1 MDKFLLISFW
11 VSVSIVAYTYVGYG
25 AVIYVFSKFR
35 KAIKFTE
42 NDDNGLP
49 EVTLLIAAYN
59 EERFIDEKIRNT
71 SELDYPKEKL
81 QVFIVTD
88 GSTDATPEIVSR
100 YPDIRH
106 FHEPGRKGKIHAV
119 NRVMKYV
126 NTPVTVFCDANTY
139 LNAGAIRKLV
149 RHYQDEKTGGVA
161 GEKRILKKD
170 EDNASGAGE
179 GMYWKYESFLK
190 KKDAEVYS
198 IVGAAGELFSI
209 RTKLYEPPDENM
221 IIEDFYL
228 SMRIVSK
235 GYRFA
240 YEPEAFASETA
251 SVSVEEEWKRKVRIC
266 AGAFQA
272 MKKLTYLLNPFRYGI
287 LTFQY
292 ISHRVLRWTLAP
304 LALPIAFVSNF
315 GLALGNNA
323 VYKLILALHV
333 SFYGLA
339 FAGYLFRDKT
349 IKIKGFFVPYYFAVM
364 NAAVYAGLIR
374 YLRGRQSVVW
384 ERAKRAEATPK
395 GF

>member
-59 EERFIDEKIRNT
+59 EEGFIDEKIRNT

-198 IVGAAGELFSI
+198 IVGAAGELFV
-209 RTKLYEPPDENM
+209 DENRLQR
-221 IIEDFYL
+221 L
-228 SMRIVSK
+228 SLCI
-235 GYRFA
+235 
-240 YEPEAFASETA
+240 
-251 SVSVEEEWKRKVRIC
+251 
-266 AGAFQA
+266 
-272 MKKLTYLLNPFRYGI
+272 
-287 LTFQY
+287 
-292 ISHRVLRWTLAP
+292 
-304 LALPIAFVSNF
+304 
-315 GLALGNNA
+315 
-323 VYKLILALHV
+323 
-333 SFYGLA
+333 
-339 FAGYLFRDKT
+339 
-349 IKIKGFFVPYYFAVM
+349 
-364 NAAVYAGLIR
+364 
-374 YLRGRQSVVW
+374 
-384 ERAKRAEATPK
+384 
-395 GF
+395 